1 MTVAGPT
8 LTAEVGGQ
16 MDETFQLTAAADVEL
31 QHIHSTGNG
40 VTFGVELL
48 DANSQPVNTTGS
60 ALIPAGQYRL
70 RTTNTYS
77 EGSFQDFSI
86 AQTVIVSIPEPTAK
100 AATCATG
107 KSHRFKLKLPRA
119 LLRLEV
125 QLEEPHHYELLVGG
139 ETFPG
144 TTDGK
149 SPIEHRIPPLAAE
162 GRLELWPATEGNEE
176 AREGA
181 FFWDLAIGHLDP
193 IEMLSGVQGRL
204 ANLGY
209 YSGPIDGR
217 DSPDLSL
224 AIASFE
230 SDMELTVTG
239 KADGEALQSRLRE
252 VHDGG

>member
-1 MTVAGPT
+1 MSTKHTVRQGEC
-8 LTAEVGGQ
+8 L
-16 MDETFQLTAAADVEL
+16 
-31 QHIHSTGNG
+31 S
-40 VTFGVELL
+40 
-48 DANSQPVNTTGS
+48 
-60 ALIPAGQYRL
+60 
-70 RTTNTYS
+70 
-77 EGSFQDFSI
+77 SI
-86 AQTVIVSIPEPTAK
+86 AAKYGFSDFRTIYNHPENADFKRKRPNPNLIYPGDIVSIPEPTAK

-149 SPIEHRIPPLAAE
+149 SPIEHRIPPLATE

-230 SDMELTVTG
+230 SNMELTVTG
-239 KADGEALQSRLRE
+239 KADGEALQNKLRE

>member
-1 MTVAGPT
+1 MSTKHTVRQGEC
-8 LTAEVGGQ
+8 L
-16 MDETFQLTAAADVEL
+16 
-31 QHIHSTGNG
+31 S
-40 VTFGVELL
+40 
-48 DANSQPVNTTGS
+48 
-60 ALIPAGQYRL
+60 
-70 RTTNTYS
+70 
-77 EGSFQDFSI
+77 SI
-86 AQTVIVSIPEPTAK
+86 AAKYGFSDFRTIYNHPENADFKSKRPNPNLIYPGDIVSIPEPTAK

-239 KADGEALQSRLRE
+239 KADGEALQNKLRE